1 MKEKKWNKIKIRV
14 GSSVKAKVGK
24 MEGKKKG
31 RMNQE
36 DKERGGG
43 MCPDC
48 SEEEEILN
56 SI

>member
-1 MKEKKWNKIKIRV
+1 MEQDKNQGGVFCK
-14 GSSVKAKVGK
+14 GK
-24 MEGKKKG
+24 GWKDGGEKKG